1 MTLIEALVVLA
12 LIGIVLAVAAI
23 TLRPL
28 ESPVDTA
35 TSLAEGFLREARLHA
50 IASTSAVRVSPA
62 APNRLAAASASACS
76 ATTWTSEP
84 NLSLTLPS
92 GVTMSPSSWQVCF
105 SSRGVSGNNVVVTLQ
120 HPTNGSRRV
129 EVLVGGT
136 TRVLP

>member
-12 LIGIVLAVAAI
+12 LIGIILAVAAL

-35 TSLAEGFLREARLHA
+35 TSLMEGFLRQARLNA
-50 IASTSAVRVSPA
+50 IASTKAYRVTPGTSS
-62 APNRLAAASASACS
+62 RLAAASASSCS
-76 ATTWTSEP
+76 ATTWTSETSM
-84 NLSLTLPS
+84 SLTLPS

-105 SSRGVSGNNVVVTLQ
+105 SSRGVSGNNVIVTLQ